1 MAQLNV
7 TLNEEEIL
15 LLMQTDRTDAFR
27 KILENSLNQFLKAE
41 STEQLNAERYER
53 TEGRT
58 DSRNGSYT
66 RTLTTRLGTITL
78 AVPRHRNVPFKSL
91 VFDNY
96 STSEASLITTMAEM
110 VVNGV
115 ATRRVG
121 KVMETLC
128 GRNFSKSTV
137 SETCKELDKSVYEFK
152 NKSLN
157 VDYPFVDLDATY
169 FSVRENHKVISKSLY
184 IAYATNE
191 KGVRDIIGFHVYPAE
206 TKAYWTEFLFWLKS
220 KGLRGVRM
228 FTSDAH
234 EGIRYAMTTVFPTV
248 PWQRCQYHFL
258 KNIVEQVP
266 KSYQKGISSELAG
279 MFNCS
284 TIEDAIKKRD
294 RIIND
299 YSDIAEKA
307 MDCLDRGFDSAMTVM
322 LLPEELRVTFRTS
335 NHLERLNKELK
346 RRSKA
351 IGIFPN
357 VESLT
362 RLMGAVMLER
372 NEVIQQ
378 RVHPLFTKATYTKLL
393 GLENELKKVAEE
405 QQGMMVA

>member
-1 MAQLNV
+1 MAQMNI

-15 LLMQTDRTDAFR
+15 HLMQTDRADAFR
-27 KILENSLNQFLKAE
+27 EILEKALNEFLKAE

-53 TEGRT
+53 TAIRT
-58 DSRNGSYT
+58 DRRNGSYT
-66 RTLTTRLGTITL
+66 RTLTTRLGTIILT
-78 AVPRHRNVPFKSL
+78 VPRHRNVPFKSL

-96 STSEASLITTMAEM
+96 ATSEAALITTMAEM

-128 GRNFSKSTV
+128 GRNFSKSSV
-137 SETCKELDKSVYEFK
+137 SETCKELDKSVNEFK
-152 NKSLN
+152 NKRLT
-157 VDYPFVDLDATY
+157 VEYPFVNLDATY
-169 FSVRENHKVISKSLY
+169 FSVRENNKVISKSLY
-184 IAYATNE
+184 IAYATDE

-206 TKAYWTEFLFWLKS
+206 TKVYWTEFLLWLKS
-220 KGLRGVRM
+220 KGLKGVKM

-234 EGIRYAMTTVFPTV
+234 EGIRFAMSTVFPTV
-248 PWQRCQYHFL
+248 PWQRCQYHFM
-258 KNIVEQVP
+258 KNIVDQIP
-266 KSYQKGISSELAG
+266 KSYQKGISSELTA
-279 MFNCS
+279 MFNSS
-284 TIEDAIKKRD
+284 TIEDARKKRD
-294 RIIND
+294 RIIDD

-307 MDCLDRGFDSAMTVM
+307 MECLDKGFESAMTVM

-372 NEVIQQ
+372 NEVIRQ
-378 RVHPLFTKATYTKLL
+378 RVHSLFSKATYNKLL
-393 GLENELKKVAEE
+393 SLENELKKIAEE

>member
-1 MAQLNV
+1 
-7 TLNEEEIL
+7 
-15 LLMQTDRTDAFR
+15 MQTDRTDAFK
-27 KILENSLNQFLKAE
+27 KILETSLNQFLKAE
-41 STEQLNAERYER
+41 SKEQLNAERYER
-53 TEGRT
+53 TEVRT

-78 AVPRHRNVPFKSL
+78 AVPRHRNIPFKSM

-96 STSEASLITTMAEM
+96 STSEAALITAMAEM

-115 ATRRVG
+115 ATRKVG

-128 GRNFSKSTV
+128 GRSFSKSSV
-137 SETCKELDKSVYEFK
+137 SETCKELDKSVLEFK
-152 NKSLN
+152 NKPLT
-157 VDYPFVDLDATY
+157 VDYPFVCLDATY

-184 IAYATNE
+184 IAYATNA

-206 TKAYWTEFLFWLKS
+206 TKVYWTEFLAWLKS
-220 KGLRGVRM
+220 KGLKGVKM

-234 EGIRYAMTTVFPTV
+234 EGIRHAMNNIFPEV
-248 PWQRCQYHFL
+248 PWQRCQFHFL
-258 KNIVEQVP
+258 KNIVDQVP
-266 KSYQKGISSELAG
+266 KSYQKGISSELTG
-279 MFNCS
+279 MFNS
-284 TIEDAIKKRD
+284 ITIEEARKKRD

-299 YSDIAEKA
+299 YNDIAEKA
-307 MDCLDRGFDSAMTVM
+307 MECLDKGFESAMTVM

-335 NHLERLNKELK
+335 NHLERLNKEIK

-372 NEVIQQ
+372 NEVLQQ
-378 RVHPLFTKATYTKLL
+378 RVHPLFFAPTYTKLL
-393 GLENELKKVAEE
+393 SIEDELKKAAEE
-405 QQGMMVA
+405 QRGMLVA

>member
-1 MAQLNV
+1 MAQLNI

-15 LLMQTDRTDAFR
+15 HLMQTDRTDAFK
-27 KILENSLNQFLKAE
+27 KILETSLNQFLKAE
-41 STEQLNAERYER
+41 SKEQLNAERYER
-53 TEGRT
+53 TEVRT

-78 AVPRHRNVPFKSL
+78 AVPRHRNIPFKSM

-96 STSEASLITTMAEM
+96 STSEAALITAMAEM

-115 ATRRVG
+115 ATRKVG

-128 GRNFSKSTV
+128 GRSFSKSSV
-137 SETCKELDKSVYEFK
+137 SETCKELDKSVLEFK
-152 NKSLN
+152 NKPLT
-157 VDYPFVDLDATY
+157 VDYPFVCLDATY

-184 IAYATNE
+184 IAYATNA

-206 TKAYWTEFLFWLKS
+206 TKVYWTEFLAWLKS
-220 KGLRGVRM
+220 KGLKGVKM

-234 EGIRYAMTTVFPTV
+234 EGIRHAMNNIFPEV
-248 PWQRCQYHFL
+248 PWQRCQFHFL
-258 KNIVEQVP
+258 KNIVDQVP
-266 KSYQKGISSELAG
+266 KSYQKGISSELTG
-279 MFNCS
+279 MFNS
-284 TIEDAIKKRD
+284 ITIEEARKKRD

-299 YSDIAEKA
+299 YNDIAEKA
-307 MDCLDRGFDSAMTVM
+307 MECLDKGFESAMTVM

-335 NHLERLNKELK
+335 NHLERLNKEIK

-372 NEVIQQ
+372 NEVLQQ
-378 RVHPLFTKATYTKLL
+378 RVHPLFFAPTYTKLL
-393 GLENELKKVAEE
+393 SIEDELKKAAEE
-405 QQGMMVA
+405 QRGMLVA